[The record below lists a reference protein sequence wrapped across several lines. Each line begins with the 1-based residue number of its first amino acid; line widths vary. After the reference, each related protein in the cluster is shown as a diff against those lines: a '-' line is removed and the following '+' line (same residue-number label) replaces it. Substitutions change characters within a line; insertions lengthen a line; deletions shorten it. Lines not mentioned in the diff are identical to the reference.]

1 MVTQA
6 NMAKAKKTTKK
17 KSSAT
22 AVLKMNSEKSLRP
35 KGPARDTGKPQPV
48 TSQSSQSRQSSQ
60 PGKTSKTVKSEK
72 PIKELKSKSK
82 PIKSKK
88 VVAEIVSDEDL
99 PNETDSVHPL
109 IEEENIKDELH
120 PADLTINDLDSDD
133 LSSDSLSSDRL
144 NSNPI
149 RSAKKKLLKKSATPA
164 LIESSSKAIS
174 TTDPVQ
180 LYLNEIKKYPL
191 LTREQE
197 QELAKKYYETKDPQ
211 IAQVLVTSNLRFV
224 VKVAAEYSKFG
235 SKMIDLIQEGNMGLM
250 HAVRD
255 FNPYKGVRLITYA
268 VWWIRGYIMEYLMK
282 QYSLVKIG
290 TTQNQKKL
298 FYQLQKEKEA
308 LDALGDSPNLALIS
322 SRLGIPEDEVKDM
335 ANRLSGRDVSLN
347 APLDDES
354 KSTLMDVH
362 SADLELPDES
372 LSKKENVG
380 HLSEAIESVR
390 PFLNE
395 KEKIILEERLLS
407 DEPLT
412 LQEIGE
418 KYKITRE
425 AVRQAEAR
433 LMKKIKDEFFKKES
447 SDT

>member
-1 MVTQA
+1 M
-6 NMAKAKKTTKK
+6 
-17 KSSAT
+17 
-22 AVLKMNSEKSLRP
+22 
-35 KGPARDTGKPQPV
+35 
-48 TSQSSQSRQSSQ
+48 
-60 PGKTSKTVKSEK
+60 
-72 PIKELKSKSK
+72 
-82 PIKSKK
+82 
-88 VVAEIVSDEDL
+88 
-99 PNETDSVHPL
+99 
-109 IEEENIKDELH
+109 
-120 PADLTINDLDSDD
+120 
-133 LSSDSLSSDRL
+133 
-144 NSNPI
+144 
-149 RSAKKKLLKKSATPA
+149 
-164 LIESSSKAIS
+164 
-174 TTDPVQ
+174 
-180 LYLNEIKKYPL
+180 
-191 LTREQE
+191 
-197 QELAKKYYETKDPQ
+197 
-211 IAQVLVTSNLRFV
+211 
-224 VKVAAEYSKFG
+224 
-235 SKMIDLIQEGNMGLM
+235 
-250 HAVRD
+250 
-255 FNPYKGVRLITYA
+255 
-268 VWWIRGYIMEYLMK
+268 
-282 QYSLVKIG
+282 
-290 TTQNQKKL
+290 
-298 FYQLQKEKEA
+298 
-308 LDALGDSPNLALIS
+308 GDSPNLALIS

>member
-1 MVTQA
+1 VT
-6 NMAKAKKTTKK
+6 
-17 KSSAT
+17 
-22 AVLKMNSEKSLRP
+22 
-35 KGPARDTGKPQPV
+35 
-48 TSQSSQSRQSSQ
+48 
-60 PGKTSKTVKSEK
+60 
-72 PIKELKSKSK
+72 
-82 PIKSKK
+82 
-88 VVAEIVSDEDL
+88 AEIVDNHDDKPELNHELNHEQDQDHGIPSLNEFGEPESDNKPSPQL
-99 PNETDSVHPL
+99 P
-109 IEEENIKDELH
+109 
-120 PADLTINDLDSDD
+120 
-133 LSSDSLSSDRL
+133 SL
-144 NSNPI
+144 
-149 RSAKKKLLKKSATPA
+149 AT
-164 LIESSSKAIS
+164 SKAIS
-174 TTDPVQ
+174 TTTDPIQ

-191 LTREQE
+191 LSRED
-197 QELAKKYYETKDPQ
+197 ELEYAKKYHETKDPKLAQ
-211 IAQVLVTSNLRFV
+211 ILVTSNLRFV

-235 SKMIDLIQEGNMGLM
+235 ARMIDLVQEGNMGLM

-308 LDALGDSPNLALIS
+308 LEALGDSPNLALIS

-335 ANRLSGRDVSLN
+335 AGRLSGRDVSLN

-354 KSTLMDVH
+354 KTSLMDMQ
-362 SADLELPDES
+362 SEERELPDVS
-372 LSKKENVG
+372 LAKKEEVG
-380 HLSEAIESVR
+380 HLTEAIEAIR
-390 PFLNE
+390 DQLND

-433 LMKKIKDEFFKKES
+433 LMKKIKDEFLKKNSE
-447 SDT
+447 